1 MKNNEA
7 TPAGSTRSSTDTFP
21 LALATNIT
29 EIWAYIGIAS
39 PLTNRVG
46 VCPVYSLKD
55 E

>member
-7 TPAGSTRSSTDTFP
+7 TLGRSMRSSANTCPF
-21 LALATNIT
+21 ALATEIT

-39 PLTNRVG
+39 PLTNWVG
-46 VCPVYSLKD
+46 VFPVCSLKD